1 MIVYYNEK
9 ELNIY
14 FDSFYEYS
22 KWYLIITL
30 IDDKNTYK
38 QTIDTHIIKNYHLNN
53 TFLSDIKN
61 DYISYEYALLNIYIN
76 RLNTLIYDDYK
87 NKKTNN
93 NYTSHYT
100 INQDNSNYII
110 TFDINYTSNT
120 FILYNTKLERI
131 ILNSITLKNNN
142 IPNNYYFKYLEY
154 KQKYDQLLLQY
165 EQLLQK

>member
-1 MIVYYNEK
+1 MIIYYNDK

-14 FDSFYEYS
+14 FDSFYESS

-30 IDDKNTYK
+30 VDDKNTYK

-53 TFLSDIKN
+53 NFMSDIKN
-61 DYISYEYALLNIYIN
+61 DYISYEYTLLDIYIN
-76 RLNTLIYDDYK
+76 RLYNLVYDDYK

-93 NYTSHYT
+93 YISHYT

-142 IPNNYYFKYLEY
+142 ISNNYYFKYLEY
-154 KQKYDQLLLQY
+154 KQKYDKLLQQY